1 MKKGSAFTIILI
13 VAMITGL
20 SLLLYPSFSN
30 YWNDLHQTK
39 AIA

>member
-1 MKKGSAFTIILI
+1 MKKDYSTLILI
-13 VAMITGL
+13 LVLVVGL

-39 AIA
+39 AIAN